1 MNANELAI
9 KYAKRLQ
16 KDYGE
21 KMKKLR
27 DVWDIAQAMFDQ
39 GMVHWN
45 ESDSKAPAYEFLGV
59 TEDQYQTLVVGT
71 IDKVSEEIRKN
82 VEVGPSGYRHKEAFC
97 LMTYQCGECGTR
109 ERIWNSR
116 DGVTPFMISCSRHD
130 CEGMMEHVEWDKDV
144 CNPDYM
150 PKFGERVF
158 ITLTKEKSELYAR
171 VRLGQMLKGGYE
183 LPEGETMRSMLD
195 GMQEIPEGSPDCIAL
210 K

>member
-1 MNANELAI
+1 
-9 KYAKRLQ
+9 
-16 KDYGE
+16 
-21 KMKKLR
+21 
-27 DVWDIAQAMFDQ
+27 
-39 GMVHWN
+39 
-45 ESDSKAPAYEFLGV
+45 
-59 TEDQYQTLVVGT
+59 
-71 IDKVSEEIRKN
+71 
-82 VEVGPSGYRHKEAFC
+82 
-97 LMTYQCGECGTR
+97 
-109 ERIWNSR
+109 
-116 DGVTPFMISCSRHD
+116 
-130 CEGMMEHVEWDKDV
+130 MEHVEWDKDV